1 MITFFAF
8 FFLRCSFFFL
18 FLAYYAGS
26 LSMIGSGTSG
36 VILICGLFCY
46 ASARYAILASMM
58 SRNVGWLFS
67 MRQGLSTEYAWV
79 LLLASV
85 EGDINFDSSVLSI
98 TIL

>member
-36 VILICGLFCY
+36 VIPICGLFCY

-58 SRNVGWLFS
+58 SRKVGWLFS

-85 EGDINFDSSVLSI
+85 EGDINFVSSVLSI